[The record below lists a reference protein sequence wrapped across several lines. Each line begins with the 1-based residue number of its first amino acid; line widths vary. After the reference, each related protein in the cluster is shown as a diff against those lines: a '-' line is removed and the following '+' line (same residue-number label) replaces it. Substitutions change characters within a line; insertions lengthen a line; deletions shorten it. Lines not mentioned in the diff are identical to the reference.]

1 LSPSNLDAE
10 AGVAQAASDFAI
22 ATAHG
27 ISLATEAL
35 WRLLQREL
43 DKTLPGVRVT
53 ARSPDKARDAGSGR
67 QINLFLYHVSEDAS
81 RTEIHS
87 AQQGQQ
93 PYLALNLHYLL
104 TAYGPDDQE
113 MNSTGHA
120 VLTEAMRILHASP
133 VIVSGQPGSVE
144 AVRLHVALHALNVDD
159 LSKLW
164 TTFQT
169 PYQISVAYEVGTV
182 LVRGDSPPQD

>member
-1 LSPSNLDAE
+1 LSPSSLDAE
-10 AGVAQAASDFAI
+10 AGGAPAASDFAI

-27 ISLATEAL
+27 ISFATDAL

-43 DKTLPGVRVT
+43 DETLPGVRVT

-67 QINLFLYHVSEDAS
+67 QINLFLYHVSKDTS

-87 AQQGQQ
+87 AQQGQ

-120 VLTEAMRILHASP
+120 VLTEAMRILHANP

-182 LVRGDSPPQD
+182 LVGGDSPPQD

>member
-10 AGVAQAASDFAI
+10 AGGAPASNFGI
-22 ATAHG
+22 VTARG
-27 ISLATEAL
+27 ISFATEAL

-43 DKTLPGVRVT
+43 DVALPGVRVT

-67 QINLFLYHVSEDAS
+67 QINLFLYHVFEDAS

-87 AQQGQQ
+87 AQQGR

-120 VLTEAMRILHASP
+120 VLTEAMRILHANP
-133 VIVSGQPGSVE
+133 VIVSGQAGSVE
-144 AVRLHVALHALNVDD
+144 AARLHIALHPLNVDD

-164 TTFQT
+164 ATFQT

-182 LVRGDSPPQD
+182 LVGGDSPPQD

>member
-1 LSPSNLDAE
+1 LAPTDPEARSVPAISNL
-10 AGVAQAASDFAI
+10 VTV
-22 ATAHG
+22 TARG
-27 ISLATEAL
+27 ISFATEAL

-43 DKTLPGVRVT
+43 DAALPGVRVT

-81 RTEIHS
+81 RDLHS
-87 AQQGQQ
+87 TQEGR

-120 VLTEAMRILHASP
+120 VLTEALRILHANP
-133 VIVSGQPGSVE
+133 VVVSGQPGSVE
-144 AVRLHVALHALNVDD
+144 AVRLHIALHPLNVDD
-159 LSKLW
+159 LFKLW
-164 TTFQT
+164 AAFQI

-182 LVRGDSPPQD
+182 LVGGDAPPQDRG

>member
-1 LSPSNLDAE
+1 MAPTNPDA
-10 AGVAQAASDFAI
+10 GSVPTISSFVTV
-22 ATAHG
+22 TARG
-27 ISLATEAL
+27 ISFATEAL

-43 DKTLPGVRVT
+43 DAALPGVRVT

-81 RTEIHS
+81 RTDLHS
-87 AQQGQQ
+87 AQQGR

-120 VLTEAMRILHASP
+120 VLTEAMRILHGNP

-159 LSKLW
+159 LFKLW
-164 TTFQT
+164 AAFQT

-182 LVRGDSPPQD
+182 LVGGDAPPQDRG